1 MPRPLRPRRIRCFPA
16 ARYFKPRG
24 IPISKLEE
32 IELAADELEAL
43 QLADAEG
50 LYRAQAA
57 ERMGVSRQTFDRIV
71 RRARAKVAKALVG
84 GLALRILKP
93 PPSGGPD
100 KKPSSP
106 S

>member
-1 MPRPLRPRRIRCFPA
+1 M
-16 ARYFKPRG
+16 
-24 IPISKLEE
+24 SDLEE
-32 IELAADELEAL
+32 VELASDELEAL

-57 ERMGVSRQTFDRIV
+57 EQMEVSRQTFDRIV

-84 GLALRILKP
+84 GHALRILKP
-93 PPSGGPD
+93 PAVKP
-100 KKPSSP
+100 KKEPPSP

>member
-1 MPRPLRPRRIRCFPA
+1 MPRPLNPRRLRCLPA

-24 IPISKLEE
+24 IPMSDLEE
-32 IELAADELEAL
+32 VELASDELESL

-57 ERMGVSRQTFDRIV
+57 EQMGVSRQTFDRIV

-84 GLALRILKP
+84 GHALRILKP
-93 PPSGGPD
+93 PVVKQ
-100 KKPSSP
+100 KKEPSSP